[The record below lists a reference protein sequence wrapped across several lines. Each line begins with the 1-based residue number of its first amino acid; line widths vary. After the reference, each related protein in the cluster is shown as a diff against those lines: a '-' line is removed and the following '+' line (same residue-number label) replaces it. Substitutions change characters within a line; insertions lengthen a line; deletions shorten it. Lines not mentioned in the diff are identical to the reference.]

1 MSQSDLLKLSLV
13 LLNVYLVLK
22 LKIIVLLVMQ
32 TEAIHLLVHV
42 TMDIM
47 KMMLKYVLNVI
58 LNVSD
63 VPLLAIVSMNVL
75 ETE

>member
-1 MSQSDLLKLSLV
+1 LSLV

-22 LKIIVLLVMQ
+22 LKTIVLLVMQ

-47 KMMLKYVLNVI
+47 KMMLEFVLNVI

-63 VPLLAIVSMNVL
+63 VPLRAIVSMNVL